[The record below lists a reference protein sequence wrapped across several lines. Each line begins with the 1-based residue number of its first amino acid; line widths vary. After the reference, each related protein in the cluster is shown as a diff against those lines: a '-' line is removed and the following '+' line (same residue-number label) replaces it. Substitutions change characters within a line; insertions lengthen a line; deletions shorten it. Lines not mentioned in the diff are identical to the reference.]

1 MWPEFDQCDFFSEDK
16 LMNKLIAIL
25 IAGTFALGSV
35 AAMAQVPTGDKT
47 PAAPVDQKALK
58 AERDAAKA
66 AKANMTPED
75 KKAKRA
81 KKQQEA
87 SGIAKQGDTGDKTA
101 QQQKDKADAAAAKA
115 QPKAL
120 PDAKAKQDALKE
132 QTKKASGQ

>member
-1 MWPEFDQCDFFSEDK
+1 
-16 LMNKLIAIL
+16 MNKLL
-25 IAGTFALGSV
+25 IAMIAGAFALGSV

-47 PAAPVDQKALK
+47 PAQPVDQAKLK

-66 AKANMTPED
+66 VKADESKMTAEE
-75 KKAKRA
+75 KRAARKERRA

-87 SGIAKQGDTGDKTA
+87 AGITKQGDTGDKTA
-101 QQQKDKADAAAAKA
+101 QQQKDKADAAASKA

>member
-1 MWPEFDQCDFFSEDK
+1 
-16 LMNKLIAIL
+16 MNKLIAIL

-35 AAMAQVPTGDKT
+35 AAMAQLPGSDKT

-58 AERDAAKA
+58 AEKDKA
-66 AKANMTPED
+66 
-75 KKAKRA
+75 
-81 KKQQEA
+81 
-87 SGIAKQGDTGDKTA
+87 
-101 QQQKDKADAAAAKA
+101 KADAAASKA